1 MMNDVEFASYADNNT
16 PFFVGDDL
24 NDIILSLQNASKT
37 LFKWF
42 NDNQMKANP
51 GKCHF
56 ICSSSVKTS
65 IMIENEQI
73 RNSSFEQLLGV
84 FFDSKLAFQS
94 HKTTSLKSITNIKCH
109 I

>member
-1 MMNDVEFASYADNNT
+1 MNDVEFASYADDNI

-24 NDIILSLQNASKT
+24 NDVILKFQNASNS

-51 GKCHF
+51 DKCHF

-65 IMIENEQI
+65 FMKENEQI
-73 RNSSFEQLLGV
+73 RNSSCE
-84 FFDSKLAFQS
+84 KLFYF
-94 HKTTSLKSITNIKCH
+94 LIVN
-109 I
+109 